1 MKGTSLL
8 LHCWLAISFHFIAG
22 WLFHFISLQA
32 GYFISLPISFH
43 CLFHFIVYFISLPIS
58 LQAVYFI
65 TGWLLHFHCLFHC
78 RLAISLYCVDVTFD
92 AYITRSCDF

>member
-43 CLFHFIVYFISLPIS
+43 CLFHFIAYFISLPIS
-58 LQAVYFI
+58 
-65 TGWLLHFHCLFHC
+65 FHCLFHY
-78 RLAISLYCVDVTFD
+78 RLAISLLVGYFIAR
-92 AYITRSCDF
+92 AYFIYFHVM

>member
-22 WLFHFISLQA
+22 WLFHFISLLA
-32 GYFISLPISFH
+32 GYFISFH
-43 CLFHFIVYFISLPIS
+43 CWLATSFHFI
-58 LQAVYFI
+58 AYFI

-78 RLAISLYCVDVTFD
+78 RLAISLYSWTLTVQV
-92 AYITRSCDF
+92 